1 MAGSLGEFAFQVG
14 LPAKSGVSGDFLL
27 VIPGVMGIALWSPRI
42 DHTGNSARAI
52 EFSKE
57 LTKRYVSYALFVHLS
72 AV

>member
-1 MAGSLGEFAFQVG
+1 MG

-42 DHTGNSARAI
+42 DRTGNNARAI
-52 EFSKE
+52 DFSKE
-57 LTKRYVSYALFVHLS
+57 LTKRYVLCGLLVHLP